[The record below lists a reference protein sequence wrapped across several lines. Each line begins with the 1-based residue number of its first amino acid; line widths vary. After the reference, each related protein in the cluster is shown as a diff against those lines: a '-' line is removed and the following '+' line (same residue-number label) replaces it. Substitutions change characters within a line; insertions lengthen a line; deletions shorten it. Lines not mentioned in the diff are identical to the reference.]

1 MVNYYITVA
10 LAEDHRRQLL
20 GQAEHHRW
28 GKRAKHAAADRAEP
42 TNPTDPSR
50 PSRPTRPSRPALPSL
65 RLVGSTRRAGAR
77 LLPSD

>member
-1 MVNYYITVA
+1 MINYYMTAA

-20 GQAEHHRW
+20 DQAEHHRS
-28 GKRAKHAAADRAEP
+28 GKRAKAASRDRAERGNP
-42 TNPTDPSR
+42 THPTDPT
-50 PSRPTRPSRPALPSL
+50 RPTLPSL